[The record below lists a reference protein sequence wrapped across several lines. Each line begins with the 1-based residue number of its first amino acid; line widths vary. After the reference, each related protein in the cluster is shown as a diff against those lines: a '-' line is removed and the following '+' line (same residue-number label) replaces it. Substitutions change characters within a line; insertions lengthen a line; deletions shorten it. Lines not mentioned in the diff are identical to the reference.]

1 MSFAF
6 LHWDSLK
13 DRGPQQ
19 KCTARPCRGLHA
31 FSSCSTPVTLDCP
44 KPRPRQNL
52 RCTLYGISF
61 QTHILQISVPTQ

>member
-1 MSFAF
+1 MSFTF

-13 DRGPQQ
+13 DRGPKQ

-44 KPRPRQNL
+44 KPRPKFEMYTVWHQL
-52 RCTLYGISF
+52 PD
-61 QTHILQISVPTQ
+61 THIAN